1 MAIHIRRGE
10 FLFTPGGTAAAW
22 PLSARAQQPTMPV
35 VGFLHPGSLAMNKHN
50 VAAFYNGLAETGYA
64 EGQNVR
70 VEFRWANNQ
79 LGRLPKLVADLVAS
93 RVAVIVAA
101 ATIASP
107 LAAKGATTTIPI
119 VLVGVGDPIK
129 LGLVA
134 SLNRPG
140 GNVTGL
146 TLVDTGIQGKRL
158 DLVGQMVSQAMRI
171 AYLAGPSNSLMFEE
185 QTSEIRQAAQALG
198 REIIVV
204 EGRSDFDF
212 EIAFDTLVQRGAGA
226 LVVGNTPWAVE
237 RHHTI
242 LTLAARHK
250 LPAMYPFS
258 TFVFEGGLM
267 SYGVGRGVFRQVASH
282 YVGKILKGAKPN
294 DLPIQQPAKVE
305 LVINLKTARAL
316 GIDVPEKLL
325 ALADEVIE

>member
-1 MAIHIRRGE
+1 V
-10 FLFTPGGTAAAW
+10 PQ
-22 PLSARAQQPTMPV
+22 AR
-35 VGFLHPGSLAMNKHN
+35 
-50 VAAFYNGLAETGYA
+50 
-64 EGQNVR
+64 
-70 VEFRWANNQ
+70 
-79 LGRLPKLVADLVAS
+79 
-93 RVAVIVAA
+93 
-101 ATIASP
+101 
-107 LAAKGATTTIPI
+107 
-119 VLVGVGDPIK
+119 
-129 LGLVA
+129 
-134 SLNRPG
+134 
-140 GNVTGL
+140 
-146 TLVDTGIQGKRL
+146 
-158 DLVGQMVSQAMRI
+158 RI
-171 AYLAGPSNSLMFEE
+171 AYLASPSNSPVFEE
-185 QTSEIRQAAQALG
+185 QTSEIRQAAHALG

-212 EIAFDTLVQRGAGA
+212 EVAFDTIVQRGAGA

-237 RHHTI
+237 RRHMI

-250 LPAMYPFS
+250 VPAMYPFS

-294 DLPIQQPAKVE
+294 DLPIQQPTKFE